1 LRILTAGHAGTVVA
15 RCNRNGPPA
24 GTVPPVTG
32 TDGATGTHP
41 HEALQ
46 RRTLRVLMAGLIPA
60 GAAMTSAYSAA
71 AVLGEDLTGSELL
84 GGLAAS
90 GMTTGSALAILPLA
104 RLMSRRGRRPGLLV
118 GYLVAAIGATMCML
132 AAVTGWYPLLIPGML
147 GVGSGNAANLA
158 ARYAAADLAPEV
170 GRARAIGTLVWAST
184 IGAVVGPSIGFGP
197 AKSLASSVGT
207 SELAGPYM
215 FATALFLTAALVV
228 GRWLRPDPLVVA
240 GGVGGSD
247 TSEGRHLIDAARTLA
262 VSATGRLA
270 VLSMVVGHVVMVGVM
285 TMTPLHLREGAHQLE
300 IIGLVISL
308 HIIGMYACAPIVGWL
323 ADRLGPLTV
332 LAVGGMILFAGSEMA
347 GRTRP
352 EDSLGIFVGLFL
364 IGLGWSFGLIASS
377 ALLVDEFDG
386 PERVRV
392 QGLADVGMTAAGA
405 LAGVGSGVFVT
416 FSDYATLAHGS
427 ALVGLF
433 PTAAVLT
440 MRLRARRRNRL
451 TR

>member
-1 LRILTAGHAGTVVA
+1 MADHAGTVVA
-15 RCNRNGPPA
+15 RCGRNGPAA

-46 RRTLRVLMAGLIPA
+46 RRSLRVLMAGLIPA
-60 GAAMTSAYSAA
+60 GAAMTGAYSAA

-104 RLMSRRGRRPGLLV
+104 RLMSSRGRRPGLLV

-132 AAVTGWYPLLIPGML
+132 AAVTGWYSLLIPGML

-197 AKSLASSVGT
+197 AKSLATSVGT

-240 GGVGGSD
+240 GGAGGVGGSD

-270 VLSMVVGHVVMVGVM
+270 ALSMVVGHVVMVGVM

-323 ADRLGPLTV
+323 ADRLGPLNV

-347 GRTRP
+347 AHTRP

-416 FSDYATLAHGS
+416 FSDYAALAHGS

-433 PTAAVLT
+433 PTVAVLT
-440 MRLRARRRNRL
+440 MRLRARRRSRL
-451 TR
+451 TT